1 MKNTLYIAII
11 ALLATGC
18 SKKEHMA
25 LETHTISHGDIV
37 ETVTATGT
45 LESVTQV
52 DVGTQVTGIIAK
64 LYADYNT
71 QVKAGQ
77 LIAEIDKT
85 TLDAELRSANANLES
100 ARTTYEYSKRNYDR
114 DRQLHDKQLISDY
127 EFETT
132 RKEYQVAKA
141 AYDKAQADRV
151 RAAKNLSYAEIYSP
165 IDGIVI
171 SREVEV
177 GQTVVSSMNVANLFT
192 IADLSNMRVV
202 ADVDEADIG
211 SVKMGMS
218 ASFTVD
224 AFPNDVFEGQVTQVR
239 LKPTTTSNVVTYE
252 VLINAPN
259 PELKLIPGLTANI
272 TINVKEARN
281 VLTVPLKAL
290 RFEPQS
296 FDDNEGLPPFDS
308 VPAPP
313 ASASRPEKPGDKPK
327 DPAIPTTDMHRLVWA
342 LRDGR
347 LVPVE
352 IELGVD
358 NGVDAQVISGLV
370 EGDKVA
376 IAYESAAE
384 AEAEEQQAGGLF
396 GPPRRDKKK
405 KGSDT
410 AKK

>member
-1 MKNTLYIAII
+1 MKKALYIAII

-25 LETHTISHGDIV
+25 LETHTISRGDIV

-211 SVKMGMS
+211 SVKVGMS

-296 FDDNEGLPPFDS
+296 FAGNEGLPPYDS
-308 VPAPP
+308 VPTPP
-313 ASASRPEKPGDKPK
+313 TTASRPEKPGDKPK